1 MVADKVARMLYSR
14 QNCWF
19 MSNNIP
25 DFTEL
30 ELHVVATALK
40 ERYSED
46 IDLQLADAEMQID
59 GCFLASAGDQ
69 FCHLQDG
76 R

>member
-1 MVADKVARMLYSR
+1 MTD
-14 QNCWF
+14 
-19 MSNNIP
+19 NIP
-25 DFTEL
+25 DFTEI

-59 GCFLASAGDQ
+59 RGNDEYDEIGDCVFALLVVQADHEAQRAGSI
-69 FCHLQDG
+69 
-76 R
+76 

>member
-1 MVADKVARMLYSR
+1 
-14 QNCWF
+14 

-30 ELHVVATALK
+30 ELHVVAAALK

-59 GCFLASAGDQ
+59 RGNDEYDEIGDCVLALLVVQADHEAQRAGSI
-69 FCHLQDG
+69 
-76 R
+76 